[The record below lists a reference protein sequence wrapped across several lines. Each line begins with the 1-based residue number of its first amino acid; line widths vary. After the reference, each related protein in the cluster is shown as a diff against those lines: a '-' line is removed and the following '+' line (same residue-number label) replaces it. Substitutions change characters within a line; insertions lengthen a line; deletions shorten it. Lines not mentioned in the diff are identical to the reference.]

1 VKRKQEKNLG
11 KVLFMKTP
19 KWFLKKNLFSVLLIP
34 VSWVYYVFSRLVYHL
49 RRSGA
54 MKSRRKIICVGNI
67 LTGGVGKTPIVR
79 QIASYFDAPVVMRG
93 YKKSKNTNNIGDE
106 AEMLA
111 RAGLAVHV
119 GDRKSNVILLNNQN
133 DAVGPIVMDDGLQN
147 PTIAKD
153 VSIIV
158 FDQGIG
164 YGNGLLL
171 PAGPLRT
178 PKKSAG
184 KADAIIVI
192 RNKTPKKNFKLP
204 SNVPVFYADNK
215 TISPYED
222 DEKLVAF
229 AGIGYPN
236 KFFKSLNNVVAT
248 RAFAD
253 HYQYTDDDIKGL
265 IDLAKKHNAKLITT
279 EKDWVRLPV
288 QIRDE
293 IKYAKLDTVIEN
305 RFWDWI
311 KEKI

>member
-1 VKRKQEKNLG
+1 
-11 KVLFMKTP
+11 MKTP

-49 RRSGA
+49 RRSGEL
-54 MKSRRKIICVGNI
+54 KSRRKIICVGNI
-67 LTGGVGKTPIVR
+67 LAGGVGKTPIVK

-93 YKKSKNTNNIGDE
+93 YKKSKNTNNVGDE
-106 AEMLA
+106 ATMLA

-164 YGNGLLL
+164 YGNGFLL

-192 RNKTPKKNFKLP
+192 RNKTPKN
-204 SNVPVFYADNK
+204 
-215 TISPYED
+215 
-222 DEKLVAF
+222 
-229 AGIGYPN
+229 
-236 KFFKSLNNVVAT
+236 
-248 RAFAD
+248 
-253 HYQYTDDDIKGL
+253 
-265 IDLAKKHNAKLITT
+265 
-279 EKDWVRLPV
+279 
-288 QIRDE
+288 
-293 IKYAKLDTVIEN
+293 
-305 RFWDWI
+305 
-311 KEKI
+311 